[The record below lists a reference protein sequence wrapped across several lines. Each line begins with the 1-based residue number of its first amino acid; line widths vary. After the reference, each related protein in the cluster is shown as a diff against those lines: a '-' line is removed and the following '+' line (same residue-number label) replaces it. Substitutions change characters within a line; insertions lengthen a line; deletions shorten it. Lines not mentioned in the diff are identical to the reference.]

1 MDLPATCS
9 VTLALA
15 RVMDAPKS
23 ESHQF
28 SSRPRSSKA
37 GRLCGACAG
46 ETGPPGLG
54 TEDEPV
60 SGSSGFQWAGHGL
73 VIC

>member
-1 MDLPATCS
+1 MSIRHEMDSPVTCS

-15 RVMDAPKS
+15 RVMDALKS

-46 ETGPPGLG
+46 GTGSPGLG
-54 TEDEPV
+54 LRDWA
-60 SGSSGFQWAGHGL
+60 SGAGHRG
-73 VIC
+73 